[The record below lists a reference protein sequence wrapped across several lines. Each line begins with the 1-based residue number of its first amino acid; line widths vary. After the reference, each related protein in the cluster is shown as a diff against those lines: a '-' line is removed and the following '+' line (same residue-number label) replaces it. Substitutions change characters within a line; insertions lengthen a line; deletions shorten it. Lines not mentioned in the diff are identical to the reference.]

1 MDKANETIAKDA
13 DLLKRK
19 RETIE
24 DKKVP
29 AKKQKEAVGK
39 SVGTVKVVSVTS
51 PGKTTK
57 ALALKKVG
65 QTSGDKKDVPGKN
78 QPRSPV
84 YSNKTDLEK
93 QEYLTRCLKKLTVT
107 LKNSYYQYRRWSEKN
122 RKDGFICPVVDF
134 ALSGQKTL
142 YHRCMLYAG
151 VDKNTRKLILG
162 IRRQMFVVVPNLL
175 NFVPPVAKTIKACQ
189 DLVQM
194 VGKPIFDETKGNGF
208 WRSILVRCNNAGDVL
223 VQVDLHA
230 TSRKAADAVFKE
242 MKSVM
247 IEFFGTGVGKDCNV
261 KSLYLKIV
269 LKDLQCI
276 KGARHIEETV
286 GGMKVKLYPHSYF
299 NTGTTAMKALG
310 EVLAAVAKREGTT
323 EVLEVGCGTG
333 IIGQMLSKVG
343 CSCSELPN
351 TREGQGGYSHGVSS
365 QASFTDRAAAAH
377 SKEVYGIDTESA
389 VEDALENADMNGIK
403 NCYYFGGNTVVGL
416 CEVSKLLSASSNALA
431 IVNSTGADVLSG
443 ANVLK
448 EVCQMAG
455 IKTLAYVSVFSKR
468 CWVNMLE
475 LLKPQDTKPTF
486 SFLPYYMIP
495 IDFGLHSYSAIVV
508 MKHIEKNFVS
518 ELYDLPNSISLKD
531 IYKKETGVKKN
542 LTLNV
547 NKAIK
552 MGDKTKVRA
561 SLTKLREADKE
572 RFSVARKPLWTAKT
586 ALLKAKNTVNTKLL
600 SRQRIEFGEARRKER
615 GMLADSKRDIRVW
628 EREGGDFRKPA
639 IDRGPRSQYTGHS
652 LGRSRGSTDHRSR
665 SKERAGG
672 IFRGHGHYPR
682 DRPHSRDRGKISRE
696 RDINKHTAPTRKDWN
711 DEAYMN
717 VVYRNNESII
727 EQDPKRNVWVRED
740 GLITAVVEGADGKI
754 TDTKLGY
761 NDGVQDLRSLLHKA
775 PNVEAQYSH
784 EVDSWGNVIS
794 HKDGDLRTF
803 LQVKRTSHQHPQAS
817 DTALFVGDKEDN
829 RMFVGNNDQQQLLH
843 SGQFD
848 THFGK
853 EFPPAR
859 HDAVQENLDLR
870 EVLQD
875 KRIQLYDSPTFDRT
889 NRMDFHYPHATETKG
904 PVKLIDKPSQDLRT
918 ILDRGQHQISEIF
931 SKERESVYNALKINL
946 ATNIKINSKRKKR
959 GSRGTKAGRGRQ
971 KGPELWSPSNTR
983 MGDNCS
989 NYDQPSSV
997 VAGDQN
1003 IKVQPEDNSF
1013 RQSVSHP
1020 HDTQDKGMSAYLTS
1034 PRDNRKNIYSPN
1046 FGNIRGTGIERNPD
1060 NSPFQRHSAH
1070 MFDSA
1075 SQPVNKIVQAN
1086 LDTRDT
1092 RINYRD
1098 GDNRSNSRDIS
1109 FHGGGNS
1116 SRDRKSAPDIAT
1128 RENIRT
1134 KGEDIDNFHRGYGSL
1149 DKERDNLK
1157 RIDTREVRT
1166 NPRDLDLHI
1175 SKPNIPGAD
1184 TLDSRASGVNAVER
1198 YDRPDFRDS
1207 DMKDLRGNRNVDATR
1222 NLFGQNVD
1230 SRDNKFK
1237 EALSVSS
1244 SKSQNRTNVHNFD
1257 HGSNRSHGL
1266 EVAETQEHN
1275 KNRKFGN
1282 SQSVSTREGVNFRGH
1297 NTPHNFGTIRQDNP
1311 AWYNG
1316 PQENNSILTKHDIH
1330 NNRPK
1335 QTVGII
1341 DRASH
1346 GNMEA
1351 QRYNPPA
1358 RNTDSLRFDPPARNT
1373 DSHRFDP
1380 PARNTDSHRFDP
1392 PAHNTG
1398 ALRFDPPAR
1407 NTDSL
1412 RYEPPAHNTDSLR
1425 FDPLTHNTD
1434 YQRYEP
1440 PDCNTDS
1447 LRFNPPARNTDA
1459 VRFDPPARN
1468 TNSQRFN
1475 PPAHSTD
1482 YLRFDP
1488 PAHNTDSLQF
1498 EPLTR
1503 NTDSLRFN
1511 PPTRNTDAL
1520 RFDPPA
1526 RNTDA
1531 LRFDPPARNT
1541 DALRFDP
1548 PAHNTDALRF
1558 DPPAL
1563 NTDALRFDPPA
1574 RNTDSLRFDPPGH
1587 NTDSLQ
1593 YGHLAR
1599 STDSQ
1604 RFDRSAQILN
1614 SQGNMTS
1621 EYNDKRALGGVIKT
1635 RAPLDEKTRVQ
1646 NQNRQDVGRPLWGDS
1661 ELGAQARQLRSDL
1674 GAFGDKPSLSSDG
1687 RRYSSS
1693 DRKTNMTSRRG
1704 EDLHSRTGH
1713 RGSVES
1719 RVRSSATSLNASRR
1733 PDVGGDMKWKMS
1745 HRESRR
1751 EDADKTWSST
1761 HRETL
1766 TRDGTYGNLSGSAS
1780 DRYRLAETTATGR
1793 ATMNQLLRRP
1803 GEIDATMNV
1812 SPSQQLLLPKESA
1825 LFSKPFVRSS
1835 PNRSSFARTTNV
1847 LQSAE
1852 GVNNAGS
1859 GSYTAGVPATGLLQH
1874 LGAGAL
1880 FGVFSSLN
1888 PQSNWASGGGPTNR
1902 LDSESAS
1909 RGRTYR

>member
-1 MDKANETIAKDA
+1 MLSSTAEDGE
-13 DLLKRK
+13 
-19 RETIE
+19 IE
-24 DKKVP
+24 VRI
-29 AKKQKEAVGK
+29 
-39 SVGTVKVVSVTS
+39 SVG
-51 PGKTTK
+51 
-57 ALALKKVG
+57 
-65 QTSGDKKDVPGKN
+65 
-78 QPRSPV
+78 
-84 YSNKTDLEK
+84 
-93 QEYLTRCLKKLTVT
+93 
-107 LKNSYYQYRRWSEKN
+107 
-122 RKDGFICPVVDF
+122 
-134 ALSGQKTL
+134 
-142 YHRCMLYAG
+142 
-151 VDKNTRKLILG
+151 
-162 IRRQMFVVVPNLL
+162 
-175 NFVPPVAKTIKACQ
+175 
-189 DLVQM
+189 
-194 VGKPIFDETKGNGF
+194 
-208 WRSILVRCNNAGDVL
+208 
-223 VQVDLHA
+223 
-230 TSRKAADAVFKE
+230 
-242 MKSVM
+242 
-247 IEFFGTGVGKDCNV
+247 
-261 KSLYLKIV
+261 
-269 LKDLQCI
+269 DLQCI

-299 NTGTTAMKALG
+299 NTGTTAMKTLG
-310 EVLAAVAKREGTT
+310 EILAAVAKREGTT

-333 IIGQMLSKVG
+333 IIGQMLSK
-343 CSCSELPN
+343 
-351 TREGQGGYSHGVSS
+351 
-365 QASFTDRAAAAH
+365 H

-416 CEVSKLLSASSNALA
+416 SEVSKLLSASSNALA

-443 ANVLK
+443 AKVLK
-448 EVCQMAG
+448 ELCQMAG

-531 IYKKETGVKKN
+531 TYKKETGVKKN
-542 LTLNV
+542 PTLNV

-561 SLTKLREADKE
+561 SLAKLCEANKE

-586 ALLKAKNTVNTKLL
+586 ALSKAKNTVNTKLL

-615 GMLADSKRDIRVW
+615 GMLADSRRDIKVW
-628 EREGGDFRKPA
+628 EREGGGDFRKPA
-639 IDRGPRSQYTGHS
+639 TDRGPRPQYTGHS
-652 LGRSRGSTDHRSR
+652 LGRPRGSTDHRPRSR
-665 SKERAGG
+665 ERAGG
-672 IFRGHGHYPR
+672 IFRGHDHYPR
-682 DRPHSRDRGKISRE
+682 DRPHSRDQRKISSE

-711 DEAYMN
+711 DGVYMN

-775 PNVEAQYSH
+775 PNIEAQYSP

-794 HKDGDLRTF
+794 HKDGGDLRTF

-817 DTALFVGDKEDN
+817 DMALFVGDMEDN
-829 RMFVGNNDQQQLLH
+829 RMFVRNNEEEQLLH
-843 SGQFD
+843 SGQFGS
-848 THFGK
+848 HFGK

-859 HDAVQENLDLR
+859 HDAVQENQDLR

-875 KRIQLYDSPTFDRT
+875 KRTQLYDSPTFDRS
-889 NRMDFHYPHATETKG
+889 NRIDFHYPHATETKG
-904 PVKLIDKPSQDLRT
+904 PVKLINKPSQDLRT
-918 ILDRGQHQISEIF
+918 VLERGQHQISEISF
-931 SKERESVYNALKINL
+931 KEKESVFNALRTNL
-946 ATNIKINSKRKKR
+946 ATDIKINSKKR
-959 GSRGTKAGRGRQ
+959 RRGGKAHQ
-971 KGPELWSPSNTR
+971 KGPKLWNPSNTR
-983 MGDNCS
+983 MGD
-989 NYDQPSSV
+989 DRSV

-1013 RQSVSHP
+1013 SQSVSRP
-1020 HDTQDKGMSAYLTS
+1020 HDIQDKGMSAYPTN
-1034 PRDNRKNIYSPN
+1034 PHDNRKNIYSPN
-1046 FGNIRGTGIERNPD
+1046 VGGNIRGTRIERNPD
-1060 NSPFQRHSAH
+1060 NGAPFQRHSAH

-1075 SQPVNKIVQAN
+1075 SQPVNKIVHAN
-1086 LDTRDT
+1086 LDARDT

-1128 RENIRT
+1128 RENIRN
-1134 KGEDIDNFHRGYGSL
+1134 KGDDIDNFHRGYGSL
-1149 DKERDNLK
+1149 DKDRENLK
-1157 RIDTREVRT
+1157 SIDAREVRT

-1184 TLDSRASGVNAVER
+1184 TLDSRARGVNAVER
-1198 YDRPDFRDS
+1198 YDRPGFRGT
-1207 DMKDLRGNRNVDATR
+1207 DMKVPRGNRNIDATR
-1222 NLFGQNVD
+1222 NLFDQNVD

-1244 SKSQNRTNVHNFD
+1244 SKSQNITNVHNFD
-1257 HGSNRSHGL
+1257 HGSNRSRGL
-1266 EVAETQEHN
+1266 EVGETQEHN

-1282 SQSVSTREGVNFRGH
+1282 SQSVSAREGVNFRGH
-1297 NTPHNFGTIRQDNP
+1297 NTPHNVGTIRQDNT

-1316 PQENNSILTKHDIH
+1316 PQENHSILTKHDIH
-1330 NNRPK
+1330 NNKPYN

-1358 RNTDSLRFDPPARNT
+1358 HSADSLQFDPPARNADSLRFDPPR
-1373 DSHRFDP
+1373 
-1380 PARNTDSHRFDP
+1380 
-1392 PAHNTG
+1392 
-1398 ALRFDPPAR
+1398 
-1407 NTDSL
+1407 
-1412 RYEPPAHNTDSLR
+1412 
-1425 FDPLTHNTD
+1425 NTD

-1440 PDCNTDS
+1440 P
-1447 LRFNPPARNTDA
+1447 ARNTD
-1459 VRFDPPARN
+1459 
-1468 TNSQRFN
+1468 S
-1475 PPAHSTD
+1475 H
-1482 YLRFDP
+1482 
-1488 PAHNTDSLQF
+1488 
-1498 EPLTR
+1498 
-1503 NTDSLRFN
+1503 
-1511 PPTRNTDAL
+1511 

-1548 PAHNTDALRF
+1548 PACNTDSLRYEPPARNIDSLRFDPLTHNTDYQRYEPPACNTDSLRFNPPARNTDALRFDPATRNTDTLRFNTATRNTDTLRFNPPAHSTDYLRLDPPARNTGSLQFDPLTRNTDSQRFNPPARNTDALRF
-1558 DPPAL
+1558 DPPAR
-1563 NTDALRFDPPA
+1563 NTDALRFDPPTRNTDALRFDPPARNTDAIRFDPPARNTDSLRFDPPTRNTDSLRFDPPA
-1574 RNTDSLRFDPPGH
+1574 RNTDSLRFDPPGP
-1587 NTDSLQ
+1587 TDSLQ

-1604 RFDRSAQILN
+1604 RFDRSTQILN

-1621 EYNDKRALGGVIKT
+1621 EYNDKRAIGGVIKT
-1635 RAPLDEKTRVQ
+1635 RAPLDDKTRLQ

-1661 ELGAQARQLRSDL
+1661 ELGAQARPLRSDL
-1674 GAFGDKPSLSSDG
+1674 GAFGDKSSLSSDG

-1719 RVRSSATSLNASRR
+1719 RVRSSDTGLNAPRR
-1733 PDVGGDMKWKMS
+1733 PNVGGDMKWKTS
-1745 HRESRR
+1745 QRESRR
-1751 EDADKTWSST
+1751 EDTDNTWSST

-1793 ATMNQLLRRP
+1793 ATGNQLLRRP

-1812 SPSQQLLLPKESA
+1812 SPSQQLLPPRESA
-1825 LFSKPFVRSS
+1825 LFSKPYVGSS

-1852 GVNNAGS
+1852 GVNKAGS
-1859 GSYTAGVPATGLLQH
+1859 GLYTAGVPATGSLQH
-1874 LGAGAL
+1874 LGTGAQ
-1880 FGVFSSLN
+1880 FGMFSNLN
-1888 PQSNWASGGGPTNR
+1888 PHSNWVSGGGPTNR